1 MTPAPLRRA
10 GRRLA
15 HGLHRAAWVLQL
27 LLLGTWAQAQQAPGA
42 ASAPPLVF
50 KAESDASLPG
60 PQQWIVATLLC
71 FAALFAAV
79 WWLRRQHGLPRP
91 SWGSGPD
98 RLITVVARTALTQQ
112 TQLLVVD
119 HGQRRLLL
127 SVGPAGT
134 QVLRDDP
141 HPDLPPAQPAA
152 PATTPPGAP

>member
-1 MTPAPLRRA
+1 MTPAPLRST
-10 GRRLA
+10 GRRVA
-15 HGLHRAAWVLQL
+15 QWLHRTAWALQL
-27 LLLGTWAQAQQAPGA
+27 SLFGTWAQAQSA

-60 PQQWIVATLLC
+60 PQQWVTATLLC
-71 FAALFAAV
+71 FAALAAAV
-79 WWLRRQHGLPRP
+79 WWLRRQSGLPRP
-91 SWGSGPD
+91 MWGNSPD

-141 HPDLPPAQPAA
+141 HPDLPPTQPTA